1 MLKKKFGRL
10 TFWKGVSV
18 LIVIIGLYSL
28 YIRFTKG
35 LGASTNLSDFV
46 PWGLWIGI
54 DFIGVGLAAAG
65 FTIAATAHIF
75 HNHKYESIAR
85 PAILSAYIGYMMVVA
100 LLIIDL
106 GKPEH
111 FYHPL
116 FMWNIH
122 SVMFEITWCVICYST
137 ILTIEFA
144 PVVLEK
150 YKFTKLLKIVK
161 KITPAA
167 VIMGVLFSTLH
178 QSSFG
183 SLYLIAPAKVYPLWY
198 SSFLPVHFFI
208 SCIAA
213 GLSMIILSAYLSAR
227 AFNQGL
233 NIRILSG
240 LGKGVLAVLVIE
252 LIFKFSELFST
263 GNTSLLFTSSSETI
277 FFWLEIFLGFI
288 VPIWILTNP
297 KYKVNRTGLYFAS
310 IFTISGFILNRMN
323 VCVTSLV
330 RSSGESYVPSFEEV
344 GITLFLILV
353 SIIAFKLVV
362 ENFQVFPK
370 EESLPEA
377 VVLTKET
384 ETKNLIYN
392 E

>member
-263 GNTSLLFTSSSETI
+263 GNASLLFTSSSETI

>member
-161 KITPAA
+161 KITPAV

-263 GNTSLLFTSSSETI
+263 GNASLLFTSSSETI